1 MKSNDLETITIKM
14 TDEQMA
20 EFQRLLE
27 ETPLSKNHPAMV
39 LMDRPSRW
47 ADEEQKAG
55 FTAVD
60 MTTAAA
66 QGFRDGR
73 ASVVVELPKMPTAQ
87 RTDEEATFSAGGC
100 DMLRKCRAAIL
111 AAGGSVKE

>member
-1 MKSNDLETITIKM
+1 MKSNDLEVLWKELIIYNPDSQLYAISKRIRAALDEMNQASEAGLTIV
-14 TDEQMA
+14 DLA
-20 EFQRLLE
+20 
-27 ETPLSKNHPAMV
+27 N
-39 LMDRPSRW
+39 
-47 ADEEQKAG
+47 ADADG
-55 FTAVD
+55 Y
-60 MTTAAA
+60 
-66 QGFRDGR
+66 RNGR